1 MFLLRRGKIGQFS
14 GLVKEEEEW
23 LEVRIDEEEA
33 GNKVWEQEST
43 TTGPQHGGSM
53 IEVSGK
59 KGEYWSVIWFLLAE
73 GEDR

>member
-1 MFLLRRGKIGQFS
+1 M
-14 GLVKEEEEW
+14 
-23 LEVRIDEEEA
+23 RIDEEEA